1 MKPSMNAQDAMQ
13 RRHFLK
19 LLGASALAGAG
30 LSGKSAFAG
39 AQPHVVVIGGGVGG
53 ATFAKY
59 LKLADKNIK
68 VTIVEKERQY
78 LRPYGSSEVI
88 SGHITM
94 QDITVSYDALQK
106 NYGIEFVFDT
116 VTGIDFEGKS
126 VKTAGG
132 TSLGYDRLI
141 VSPGIGFKWEAI
153 EGLTPEVSDTVMP
166 HAWIPG
172 KQTELLAKQLR
183 ELPKGG
189 TVLVCPP
196 PNPYRCPPGPYERAG
211 LIAQYLKEHN
221 PTAKVIILDPKN
233 GFTTDLTMLQAWN
246 RLYGFNIPEQFKGY
260 SVEGLKAAGFSEEA
274 AKRQLAAWQPV
285 KHDKAGLIEW
295 VMGDMGG
302 RVVRVDPATKTVHTE
317 GGSYKG
323 DMINIIPPLKAG
335 QIAIDT
341 GLADSSGWCPVDP
354 VTLESTLHKYVHVI
368 GDACIAGDMPKSG
381 YSANSQAKMVAL
393 QVKALLAGEHL
404 GDPVFQNTCYA
415 LAGNREYG
423 QFVVDVFRVRDGK
436 IKREPNPR
444 YLPLDASPVQ
454 HKLAAIYTVNAWMK
468 SFTDDC
474 FA

>member
-1 MKPSMNAQDAMQ
+1 MNPSMNAQDAMQ

-30 LSGKSAFAG
+30 VSGKSAFAG

-94 QDITVSYDALQK
+94 KDITVSYDALRK

-132 TSLGYDRLI
+132 KNLGYDRLV
-141 VSPGIGFKWEAI
+141 VSPGISFNFGAI
-153 EGLTPEVSDTVMP
+153 EGLTEEVSDTLMP

-172 KQTELLAKQLR
+172 KQTELLAQQLKA
-183 ELPKGG
+183 LPKGG

-221 PTAKVIILDPKN
+221 PTARVIILDPKN

-246 RLYGFNIPEQFKGY
+246 RLYGFNIPEAFKGY
-260 SVEGLKAAGFSEEA
+260 SEAGLKAAGFSDAEI
-274 AKRQLAAWQPV
+274 KRQLAAWQPV
-285 KHDKAGLIEW
+285 KHDKPGMIEW

-302 RVVRVDPATKTVHTE
+302 RVVRVDPATMTVHTE

-323 DMINIIPPLKAG
+323 DMINLIPPLKAG
-335 QIAIDT
+335 QLALDT
-341 GLADSSGWCPVDP
+341 GLADGTGWCPVDGL
-354 VTLESTLHKYVHVI
+354 TFESTIHKNVHVI
-368 GDACIAGDMPKSG
+368 GDASIAGDMPKSG
-381 YSANSQAKMVAL
+381 YSANSQAKVVAL
-393 QVKALLAGEHL
+393 QVKSLLAGEHL
-404 GDPVFQNTCYA
+404 GDPLYQNTCYA
-415 LAGNREYG
+415 LAGNQNYG
-423 QFVVDVFRVRDGK
+423 QFVADVFRVKDGR
-436 IKREPNPR
+436 ITRVQSPR
-444 YLPLDASPVQ
+444 YLPLDAGPVQ
-454 HKLAAIYTVNAWMK
+454 HSLAALYTHAWMK

>member
-132 TSLGYDRLI
+132 KNLGYDRLV
-141 VSPGIGFKWEAI
+141 VSPGISFNFGAI
-153 EGLTPEVSDTVMP
+153 EGLTEEVSDTLMP

-172 KQTELLAKQLR
+172 KQTELLAKQLK

-189 TVLVCPP
+189 TVLISVPQ
-196 PNPYRCPPGPYERAG
+196 NPYRCPPGPYERAG

-221 PTAKVIILDPKN
+221 PTARVIILDAKD

-246 RLYGFNIPEQFKGY
+246 RLYGFNIPEEFKGY
-260 SVEGLKAAGFSEEA
+260 SVEGLKAAGFTEDE
-274 AKRQLAAWQPV
+274 AKRQLAAWKPI
-285 KHDKAGLIEW
+285 KHDKPGMIEW
-295 VMGDMGG
+295 VMGSQGG
-302 RVVRVDPATKTVHTE
+302 RVVRVDPASMTVHTE

-335 QIAIDT
+335 KLALET
-341 GLADSSGWCPVDP
+341 GLADGTGWCPVDR
-354 VTLESTLHKYVHVI
+354 VTFESSIHKGVHVI
-368 GDACIAGDMPKSG
+368 GDASIADVMPKSG
-381 YSANSQAKMVAL
+381 YSANSQAKVCAL
-393 QVKALLAGEHL
+393 QVKALLAGQAPAE
-404 GDPVFQNTCYA
+404 PVWQNTCYA
-415 LAGNREYG
+415 LAGNQNYG
-423 QFVVDVFRVRDGK
+423 QFVADVFRIKDGK
-436 IKREPNPR
+436 IARMNSPR
-444 YLPLDASPVQ
+444 YLPLDATPVQ
-454 HKLAAIYTVNAWMK
+454 NSLAALYTHAWMK